1 MTKFNK
7 LNYFIYPIENG
18 ITDFNIISNC
28 IDKFFNDILNL
39 LEENQYITFQLLYK
53 LSDGTFRTLGYLNK
67 INKKDKEKLL
77 NNLI

>member
-1 MTKFNK
+1 M
-7 LNYFIYPIENG
+7 
-18 ITDFNIISNC
+18 
-28 IDKFFNDILNL
+28 NL